1 MIKTKRVYE
10 PKEKT
15 DGVSR
20 LDIRKAKI
28 KDAPYIH
35 ELINDYAKSGVLLP
49 RSLSSIYEN
58 IRDFFVA
65 IEDDNIIGVCALHI
79 VWEDL
84 AEIKSLAVEK
94 NYTKK
99 GIGRALVE
107 ACLKEA
113 KEYDIKTVFVLTY
126 QVDFF
131 KKMGFELI
139 KKETLPHKIWGECIN
154 CSKFPSCDET
164 AMSKLLKA

>member
-1 MIKTKRVYE
+1 M
-10 PKEKT
+10 
-15 DGVSR
+15 
-20 LDIRKAKI
+20 DIRKAKI
-28 KDAPYIH
+28 KDAPFIH
-35 ELINDYAKSGVLLP
+35 ELINEYAKEGVLLP

-65 IEDDNIIGVCALHI
+65 TDNEKVIGVCALHI

-94 NYTKK
+94 NYVKR
-99 GIGRALVE
+99 GIGKALVE
-107 ACLKEA
+107 RCLEDA
-113 KEYDIKTVFVLTY
+113 SYYDIKTVFVLTY

-131 KKMGFELI
+131 KKMGFKLI
-139 KKETLPHKIWGECIN
+139 QKETLPHKIWGECIN
-154 CSKFPSCDET
+154 CSKFPSCDEI

>member
-1 MIKTKRVYE
+1 M
-10 PKEKT
+10 
-15 DGVSR
+15 
-20 LDIRKAKI
+20 DIRKAKI

-35 ELINDYAKSGVLLP
+35 ELINDYAKEGVLLP

-65 IEDDNIIGVCALHI
+65 IDNEKVVGACALHI

-84 AEIKSLAVEK
+84 AEIKSLAVIK
-94 NYTKK
+94 DYIKK
-99 GIGRALVE
+99 GIGKALVE
-107 ACLKEA
+107 KCLEEA
-113 KEYDIKTVFVLTY
+113 AYYNIKTVFVLTY

-131 KKMGFELI
+131 KKMGFKLI
-139 KKETLPHKIWGECIN
+139 QKETLPHKIWGECIN
-154 CSKFPSCDET
+154 CSKFPSCDEI

>member
-10 PKEKT
+10 PKEET
-15 DGVSR
+15 DGVFR

-65 IEDDNIIGVCALHI
+65 TEDDNIIGVCALHM
-79 VWEDL
+79 
-84 AEIKSLAVEK
+84 
-94 NYTKK
+94 Y
-99 GIGRALVE
+99 G
-107 ACLKEA
+107 
-113 KEYDIKTVFVLTY
+113 
-126 QVDFF
+126 
-131 KKMGFELI
+131 
-139 KKETLPHKIWGECIN
+139 KIWQR
-154 CSKFPSCDET
+154 
-164 AMSKLLKA
+164 

>member
-1 MIKTKRVYE
+1 M
-10 PKEKT
+10 
-15 DGVSR
+15 
-20 LDIRKAKI
+20 DIRKAKI
-28 KDAPYIH
+28 KDAPFIH
-35 ELINDYAKSGVLLP
+35 ELINEYAKDGVLLP

-65 IEDDNIIGVCALHI
+65 TDNEKVIGVCALHI

-94 NYTKK
+94 NYVKK
-99 GIGRALVE
+99 GIGKALVE
-107 ACLKEA
+107 RCLEEA
-113 KEYDIKTVFVLTY
+113 AYYDIKTVFVLTY

-131 KKMGFELI
+131 KKMGFKLI
-139 KKETLPHKIWGECIN
+139 QKETLPHKIWGECIN
-154 CSKFPSCDET
+154 CSKFPSCDEI

>member
-1 MIKTKRVYE
+1 M
-10 PKEKT
+10 
-15 DGVSR
+15 
-20 LDIRKAKI
+20 DIRKAKI
-28 KDAPYIH
+28 KDAPFIH
-35 ELINDYAKSGVLLP
+35 ELINEYAKEGILLP

-65 IEDDNIIGVCALHI
+65 TDNEKVIGVCALHI

-94 NYTKK
+94 NYVKR
-99 GIGRALVE
+99 GIGKALVE
-107 ACLKEA
+107 RCLEDA
-113 KEYDIKTVFVLTY
+113 SYYDIKTVFVLTY

-131 KKMGFELI
+131 KKMGFKLI
-139 KKETLPHKIWGECIN
+139 QKETLPHKIWGECIN
-154 CSKFPSCDET
+154 CSKFPSCDEI